1 MSSSILYRNLK
12 EPIPNEPFSAE
23 EKYFVQS
30 PQGPLP
36 VGDGLEID
44 PETGEISAN

>member
-1 MSSSILYRNLK
+1 MALPIPPHNASV
-12 EPIPNEPFSAE
+12 PIPNTPFNYE
-23 EKYFVQS
+23 EKYYVQS

-36 VGDGLEID
+36 VGEGLEVD